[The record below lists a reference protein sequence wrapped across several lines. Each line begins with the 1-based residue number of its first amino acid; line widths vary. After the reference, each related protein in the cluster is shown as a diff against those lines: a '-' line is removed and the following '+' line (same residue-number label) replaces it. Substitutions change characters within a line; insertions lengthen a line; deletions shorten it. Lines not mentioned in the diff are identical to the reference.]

1 MTLLQ
6 LPNDWVSRLSRYSI
20 GTKAKIR
27 GYHKGSHRSQRFG
40 SSLDFSDFREY
51 HPGDDVRHVD
61 WNVYARTDRVYIK
74 RFLDEQEMR
83 VHIMVDSSKSMKEK
97 WLFTKQLAFSLGLIV
112 LTNDDRLT
120 VSADQSEKT
129 AFRRKG
135 KSARKL
141 FEHFISQLEEP
152 SLTEFAGRAGFHAAK
167 DSTVLFILSDGLDE
181 LSEWQQFFRHA
192 PKFSR
197 DVRFIHISSEQERSP
212 DFEGDVRFVDDE
224 TGDEVNVTVTKS
236 AADAYEEKR
245 LQHGQALQ
253 ALCRKHGVHYL
264 PVHMEDGIQHAIF
277 HQMARQNW
285 IH

>member
-6 LPNDWVSRLSRYSI
+6 LPNDWISRLSRYSI

-27 GYHKGSHRSQRFG
+27 GHHKGSHRSQRFG

-51 HPGDDVRHVD
+51 HPGDDVRHID

-83 VHIMVDSSKSMKEK
+83 VHILIDSSKSMKEK

-112 LTNDDRLT
+112 LTNDDRLA
-120 VSADQSEKT
+120 VSADQSEST
-129 AFRRKG
+129 PFRKKG

-141 FEHFISQLEEP
+141 FEHFISHLKDPAQ
-152 SLTEFAGRAGFHAAK
+152 TAFAGKASFQAAK
-167 DSTVLFILSDGLDE
+167 DSTVLFILSDGLED
-181 LSEWQQFFRHA
+181 LSEWQKFFRHA

-197 DVRFIHISSEQERSP
+197 DVRFIHISTEQERSP
-212 DFEGDVRFVDDE
+212 DFEGDIRFIDDE
-224 TGDEVNVTVTKS
+224 TGEDINVTVTQN
-236 AADAYEEKR
+236 AADAYMEKR
-245 LQHGQALQ
+245 LQHEQGLQ

-264 PVHMEDGIQHAIF
+264 PVLMEDGIQHIIF
-277 HQMARQNW
+277 QQMARQNW